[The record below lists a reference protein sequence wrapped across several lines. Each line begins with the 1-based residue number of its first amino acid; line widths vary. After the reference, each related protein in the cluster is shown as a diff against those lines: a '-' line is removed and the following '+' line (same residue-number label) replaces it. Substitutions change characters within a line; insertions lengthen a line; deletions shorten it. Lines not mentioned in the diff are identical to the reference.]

1 MLEIRWH
8 GRGGQGVWSASAVLA
23 SAAINT
29 GKYAQSFPQFG
40 PERTGAPVLAFNR
53 IDDRPI
59 VVHSM
64 IYEPDIVVVID
75 RTLLS
80 DREAIL
86 GGLRPGGHLIADTDE
101 SPEELRARL
110 QVHDSIHVWTLDAV
124 TLALEEVGRAFT
136 NTPMLGAVIKAAG
149 VVPLEAIE
157 ESIKERWKG
166 EIGEKNVKAVRR
178 AFNEVAHSPA
188 KVEVTA

>member
-23 SAAINT
+23 SAAIGT

-53 IDDRPI
+53 IDERPI

-64 IYEPDIVVVID
+64 IYEPDVVVVID

-80 DREAIL
+80 DRDAIL

-101 SPEELRARL
+101 SPEALRSRL
-110 QVHDSIHVWTLDAV
+110 NVPDSIHVWTMDAV
-124 TLALEEVGRAFT
+124 SLALDEIGRAVT
-136 NTPMLGAVIKAAG
+136 NTPMLGAVIKATG
-149 VVPLEAIE
+149 VVPLEAVE
-157 ESIKERWKG
+157 GSIRERWKG

-178 AFNEVAHSPA
+178 AFSEVAHSPA
-188 KVEVTA
+188 KAEVTA

>member
-23 SAAINT
+23 AAAIDV

-53 IDDRPI
+53 IDDKPI
-59 VVHSM
+59 VLHSM
-64 IYEPDIVVVID
+64 IEEPDIVVVID

-80 DREAIL
+80 GNTIL
-86 GGLRPGGHLIADTDE
+86 AGLKPGGHLIADTDE
-101 SPEELRARL
+101 SPEELRSRL
-110 QVHDSIHVWTLDAV
+110 NVPDSIHVWTLDAV
-124 TLALEEVGRAFT
+124 TLALEEIGRAVT
-136 NTPMLGAVIKAAG
+136 NTPMLGAVIRATG
-149 VVPLEAIE
+149 VVPIEAVEEAIR
-157 ESIKERWKG
+157 KRWKG

-178 AFNEVAHSPA
+178 AHNEVAHSPA

>member
-23 SAAINT
+23 AAAIEV

-53 IDDRPI
+53 IDDKPI
-59 VVHSM
+59 VLHSM
-64 IYEPDIVVVID
+64 IEEPDIVVVID

-80 DREAIL
+80 DRNAIL
-86 GGLRPGGHLIADTDE
+86 GGLKPGGHLIADTEE
-101 SPEELRARL
+101 SPDALRSRL
-110 QVHDSIHVWTLDAV
+110 NVPESVHVWTLDAV
-124 TLALEEVGRAFT
+124 TLALEEVGRAVT
-136 NTPMLGAVIKAAG
+136 NTPMLGAVIRATG
-149 VVPLEAIE
+149 VVPIEAIE
-157 ESIKERWKG
+157 DAIRKRWKG

-178 AFNEVAHSPA
+178 AYNEVAYSPA
-188 KVEVTA
+188 KVEVKA